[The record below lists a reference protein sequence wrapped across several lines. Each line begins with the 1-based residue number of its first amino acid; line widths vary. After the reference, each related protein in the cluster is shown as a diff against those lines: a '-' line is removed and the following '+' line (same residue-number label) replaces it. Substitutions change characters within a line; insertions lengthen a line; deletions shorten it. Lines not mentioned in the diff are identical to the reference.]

1 MKFDRLYTLLFEDAN
16 SQEKQALNILNRAKI
31 SNPEEQLEKLKSI
44 TARYQGANNPLF
56 RSAKNQAH
64 LPKLAKFFAAGNVN
78 LNQIK
83 YYYDK
88 YMEMPKLNVKPIDI
102 FTDFHAFE
110 QEIDS
115 NFISKEV
122 DTNSNKDISSDAI
135 YSDDNIEV
143 YLGDTKQKC
152 IKYGQGTKYG
162 LCISRNDSSNMFH
175 HYRWENEMTTYFVYF
190 KDKSIN
196 PPSNFI
202 IIDAIEQSPNT
213 FSYNI
218 ITPNSDRKI
227 SKDELVQKFPQIETA
242 LNNNI
247 FKQKPIEG
255 QELEYY
261 NKYYGKDVRDF
272 TSLDDQINFI
282 EMGEELDP
290 YAWTYLS
297 KNTINQLLPRYIE
310 IGHDVP
316 LYLLNEYPK
325 FKNRY
330 NQKLKQRVE
339 MNISDKTHYDDYTD
353 GEIKYAIENVS
364 VIRDHFKKAASI
376 EEKQIRNKL
385 RDNVFTGNIFVKCLY
400 ILPDL
405 SDVIIDGDFTCG
417 HNKLFSLEGAPK
429 TIKGSFYCSYS
440 HLTSLEGAPT
450 SIGRDFQCLYNN
462 RLLSLKGAPES
473 VGESLKIIGN
483 RQLTSLEGAPKSVER
498 DICCESNYQLTSLEG
513 LPEEIS
519 GNFYC
524 FKNNNLTSLKG
535 APKSVGGGFVCNN
548 NLKLI
553 SLEGAPETVKGNV
566 FCDNNNSLIN
576 LKGAPK
582 SVGQSFICKY
592 NNNLNSLEGSP
603 EIVLRE
609 FECTGNDNL
618 TSLKGSPKT
627 VKGDFICTYNGR
639 LTSLE
644 GAPKTIKGNFIC
656 DNNDNLI
663 SLEGAPETV
672 EGLIQFN
679 NYNISKTDYNKFIE
693 KRNMNKYRKDRQHI
707 PKFSGDKY
715 ISESFK
721 QFFYRRYT

>member
-88 YMEMPKLNVKPIDI
+88 YMEMPKLNVKPIDR

-218 ITPNSDRKI
+218 ITPNSDREI

-261 NKYYGKDVRDF
+261 NKYYDKDIIDF
-272 TSLDDQINFI
+272 TSLDDQINFV
-282 EMGEELDP
+282 EMGGEIDP
-290 YAWTYLS
+290 SAWIHLS
-297 KNTINQLLPRYIE
+297 ENTINQLLPRYIE

-339 MNISDKTHYDDYTD
+339 MNISDKTDYADYTD
-353 GEIKYAIENVS
+353 DEIRYAIENVS
-364 VIRDHFKKAASI
+364 IIRDHFKKEASI

-385 RDNVFTGNIFVKCLY
+385 RNNIFRGNVYIESWY
-400 ILPDL
+400 ILPNL
-405 SDVIIDGDFTCG
+405 SDVIINGDFTCG
-417 HNKLFSLEGAPK
+417 HNKL
-429 TIKGSFYCSYS
+429 I
-440 HLTSLEGAPT
+440 
-450 SIGRDFQCLYNN
+450 
-462 RLLSLKGAPES
+462 
-473 VGESLKIIGN
+473 
-483 RQLTSLEGAPKSVER
+483 SLEGAPKSVVGNFT
-498 DICCESNYQLTSLEG
+498 CGHSHLTNLEG
-513 LPEEIS
+513 LPKSIGGFICAYNDHLINLEGMPESIKGALHIIENKSLIS
-519 GNFYC
+519 
-524 FKNNNLTSLKG
+524 LEG
-535 APKSVGGGFVCNN
+535 APKSVGGNFRLTGSIQ
-548 NLKLI
+548 LI
-553 SLEGAPETVKGNV
+553 SLKGSPEIVEGNFECSYNNKLTNLEGIPKSIGGHFGVYGNKNLISLKGSPETVNGDFTCTFNHSLTSLEGSPKSVGGDFICDNNNHLTSLEGSPKSVGEDFICDSNKNLFSLEGYPETVKGRVQFTSNGV
-566 FCDNNNSLIN
+566 
-576 LKGAPK
+576 
-582 SVGQSFICKY
+582 
-592 NNNLNSLEGSP
+592 SP
-603 EIVLRE
+603 L
-609 FECTGNDNL
+609 
-618 TSLKGSPKT
+618 
-627 VKGDFICTYNGR
+627 
-639 LTSLE
+639 
-644 GAPKTIKGNFIC
+644 
-656 DNNDNLI
+656 
-663 SLEGAPETV
+663 
-672 EGLIQFN
+672 
-679 NYNISKTDYNKFIE
+679 DYHKFIE
-693 KRNMNKYRKDRQHI
+693 KRNMNKSSKDTLPI
-707 PKFSGDKY
+707 SKFSGDKY
-715 ISESFK
+715 VSESFK